1 MKATFEAPKT
11 AKPKRLRLLKA
22 NERVTNGDF
31 VADGERGFKP
41 WEGPLGFQAD
51 SFVAAIYRRTRA
63 A

>member
-1 MKATFEAPKT
+1 MKTTSESAKTTAPK
-11 AKPKRLRLLKA
+11 RFRLLKW
-22 NERVTNGDF
+22 NERVTIGDF
-31 VADGERGFKP
+31 VEDGQRGFKP